1 MLNRALNPRL
11 RRWHGACDDNG
22 TGTSAR
28 TILGNTMSFK
38 LRYALLAATL
48 VTGAGAGAYAQQ
60 TAASEAQQLPTI
72 KGKVAQYSLTPRGD
86 VDGFI
91 LQDGTEV
98 HMPPH
103 LSAELVYTVRPG
115 DTVTIRGLKA
125 AAVPM
130 VQAMSVTNDA
140 SGQTVTDN
148 GPPGG
153 GPGRRG
159 PGGAGQQI
167 QDQGRIKEQLHGPRG
182 DLNGVLLE
190 DGTMVRLPPPEAR
203 RLASELAP
211 GQQVF
216 ASGNGV
222 AGPLGKVI
230 AARSIGPTQAQA
242 TEVAAPPHRH
252 GPPPPGGRRGPPPI
266 GQDGTPT
273 PDGAAPA
280 PHS

>member
-1 MLNRALNPRL
+1 
-11 RRWHGACDDNG
+11 
-22 TGTSAR
+22 
-28 TILGNTMSFK
+28 MSFK

-48 VTGAGAGAYAQQ
+48 VTGAGAGAGAYAQQ
-60 TAASEAQQLPTI
+60 AVTSSAQQLPTI
-72 KGKVAQYSLTPRGD
+72 KGKIAQYSLTPRGD

-115 DTVTIRGLKA
+115 DTVTVHGLKA

-153 GPGRRG
+153 GPGAHG
-159 PGGAGQQI
+159 PGGMGQPLQA
-167 QDQGRIKEQLHGPRG
+167 QGRIKEQLHGPRG
-182 DLNGVLLE
+182 DLNGVLL
-190 DGTMVRLPPPEAR
+190 DNGTIVRLPPPEAQ

-211 GQQVF
+211 GQQIF

-242 TEVAAPPHRH
+242 TEVAVPPPHRH
-252 GPPPPGGRRGPPPI
+252 GPPPPGGRRGPPPPPV

-273 PDGAAPA
+273 PPTGTAPA
-280 PHS
+280 PHA